1 MNSHNKLIEIKN
13 QIRTIIKD
21 KNNELTNEE
30 KLKKIFELTLY
41 N

>member
-1 MNSHNKLIEIKN
+1 MNSHNKLNEIKK
-13 QIRTIIKD
+13 QIREIIKD
-21 KNNELTNEE
+21 KNNLFSNED